1 MSFSFKTISPYDGFE
16 VHMLEDLT
24 YKATVSGVSSLEGE
38 GLSVQAWTNAY
49 DNYSTDG
56 QWHSV
61 ELTLDKAQTRQQST
75 FSEKILIVA
84 NVDFEFK
91 LRVRRKDIS
100 GGGGGGGGEW
110 TWSGS
115 NRRIRVLPLRSK
127 DNWSPCLAYP
137 DCQPILG
144 PVYSGNEAAANAAAH
159 NGFSHI
165 LCVAQ
170 ELVIPKRVQESS
182 GSLVYHQIAMIE
194 GVTNSIQ
201 GDHLQEAIDW
211 IMKNWK
217 STHKLLIYSKHGFGR
232 AGSTLVAF
240 ILSQNRAMP
249 YEEGIRNYS
258 FRRFIFPHSGLQQ
271 TVEKL
276 YPRL

>member
-1 MSFSFKTISPYDGFE
+1 
-16 VHMLEDLT
+16 MLEDLT
-24 YKATVSGVSSLEGE
+24 YRVTVSDASSLEE
-38 GLSVQAWTNAY
+38 VLTVQVWTNAY
-49 DNYSTDG
+49 DHQSTDG

-61 ELTLDKAQTRQQST
+61 ELALEKGQNRYQST
-75 FSEKILIVA
+75 FSEKVLIVA
-84 NVDFEFK
+84 NVDFEFII
-91 LRVRRKDIS
+91 RVRRKDTSSSFSSFSSIS
-100 GGGGGGGGEW
+100 SSSEGEW
-110 TWSGS
+110 KWSDG

-127 DNWSPCLAYP
+127 DNWSPCLDYP
-137 DCQPILG
+137 DSQPILG
-144 PVYSGNEAAANAAAH
+144 PVYAGNEAAANEATR

-170 ELVIPKRVQESS
+170 ELVIPKRLQESS
-182 GSLVYHQIAMIE
+182 SSLVYHQIAMKE

-201 GDHLQEAIDW
+201 EDHLQEAIDW

-232 AGSTLVAF
+232 AGSTLAAF

-249 YEEGIRNYS
+249 YEDGIRNYS
-258 FRRFIFPHSGLQQ
+258 FRRSVFPHSGLQQ
-271 TVEKL
+271 TIVKL